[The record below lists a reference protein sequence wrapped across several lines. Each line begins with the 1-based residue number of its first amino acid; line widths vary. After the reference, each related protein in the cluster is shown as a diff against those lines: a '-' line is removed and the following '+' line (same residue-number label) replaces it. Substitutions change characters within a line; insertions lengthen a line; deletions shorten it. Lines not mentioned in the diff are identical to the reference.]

1 MKVIWNNEIVERS
14 EVKIDM
20 EDRGYQFADGIYDVV
35 RAYNGKFF
43 TLDEHVDRLFSS
55 AEKIELILP
64 FTKEELKQL
73 LSKLIQVNE
82 IDTGNVYMQLTR
94 GIGIPRNHS
103 YPDPELVPPV
113 FTATT
118 TLVPRDQI
126 KMDQGMSAI
135 IVPDLRWLRCD
146 IKSTSLLG
154 NIMAKHEAHKKG
166 GDEAILHRDGVVTEC
181 SSSNVWMIKNDV
193 IYTHPDGNLVLPGIT
208 KLMLLKVA
216 RKAGIP
222 VKEEAFTLENLKEAD
237 EVFASSTTMEAMPIT
252 FIDGNPVGQG
262 KRGSG
267 VERLQQLYV
276 DAVEEVCGKIRDR
289 KSVV

>member
-43 TLDEHVDRLFSS
+43 TLNEHVDRLFSS
-55 AEKIELILP
+55 AEKIEMVLP
-64 FTKEELKQL
+64 FTKEKLKQL
-73 LSKLIQVNE
+73 LSKLIQVNN
-82 IDTGNVYMQLTR
+82 IDTGNIYMQLTR

-103 YPDPELVPPV
+103 YPDSELVPPV

-118 TLVPRDQI
+118 TIVPRDQT
-126 KMDQGMSAI
+126 KMNQGITAF
-135 IVPDLRWLRCD
+135 IVPDMRWLRCD
-146 IKSTSLLG
+146 IKSISLLG

-181 SSSNVWMIKNDV
+181 SSSNAWMIKNDT

-208 KLMLLKVA
+208 KIMLLKVA

-222 VKEEAFTLENLKEAD
+222 VKEEAFTIEDLKEAD
-237 EVFASSTTMEAMPIT
+237 EVFASSTTIEAMPIT
-252 FIDGNPVGQG
+252 HINGNPVGQG
-262 KRGSG
+262 KRGPV
-267 VERLQQLYV
+267 VEKLQQLYV
-276 DAVEEVCGKIRDR
+276 DAVEEQCGKIR
-289 KSVV
+289 

>member
-20 EDRGYQFADGIYDVV
+20 EDRGYQFSDGIYDVV

-43 TLDEHVDRLFSS
+43 TLNEHVNRLFSS

-73 LSKLIQVNE
+73 LTKLIQVNN

-118 TLVPRDQI
+118 TLVPRDQTA
-126 KMDQGMSAI
+126 MDQGMSAI
-135 IVPDLRWLRCD
+135 IVPDMRWLRCD
-146 IKSTSLLG
+146 IKSISLLG

-181 SSSNVWMIKNDV
+181 SSSNVWMIKDDT

-208 KLMLLKVA
+208 KIMLLKVA

-222 VKEEAFTLENLKEAD
+222 VKEEAFTLEDLKEAD

-252 FIDGNPVGQG
+252 SIDGNLVGNG
-262 KRGSG
+262 KRGPG

-276 DAVEEVCGKIRDR
+276 NAVEDACGKIR
-289 KSVV
+289 

>member
-1 MKVIWNNEIVERS
+1 MKVIWNDEIVERS

-43 TLDEHVDRLFSS
+43 TLNEHVDRLFSS

-276 DAVEEVCGKIRDR
+276 DAVEEVCGKIR
-289 KSVV
+289 

>member
-20 EDRGYQFADGIYDVV
+20 EDRGYQFADGVYDVV

-43 TLDEHVDRLFSS
+43 TLNEHVDRLFSS
-55 AEKIELILP
+55 AEKIEMALP

-73 LSKLIQVNE
+73 LSKLIQENN

-103 YPDPELVPPV
+103 YPDSKLIPPV

-118 TLVPRDQI
+118 TIVPRDQT
-126 KMDQGMSAI
+126 KMDQGITAF
-135 IVPDLRWLRCD
+135 IVPDMRWLRCD
-146 IKSTSLLG
+146 IKSISLLG

-166 GDEAILHRDGVVTEC
+166 CDEAILHRDGVVTEC
-181 SSSNVWMIKNDV
+181 SSSNAWMIKNDT
-193 IYTHPDGNLVLPGIT
+193 IYTHPDGNLILPGIT
-208 KLMLLKVA
+208 KIMLLKVA

-222 VKEEAFTLENLKEAD
+222 VKEEVFTIKDLEEAD
-237 EVFASSTTMEAMPIT
+237 EVFASSTTIEAMPIT
-252 FIDGNPVGQG
+252 HINGNPVGQG
-262 KRGSG
+262 KRGPV
-267 VERLQQLYV
+267 VEKLQQLYV
-276 DAVEEVCGKIRDR
+276 EAVEEQCGQIR
-289 KSVV
+289 

>member
-20 EDRGYQFADGIYDVV
+20 EDRGYQFADGVYDVV

-43 TLDEHVDRLFSS
+43 TLNEHVDRLFSS
-55 AEKIELILP
+55 AEKIEMALP

-73 LSKLIQVNE
+73 LSKLIQENN

-103 YPDPELVPPV
+103 YPDSELIPPV

-118 TLVPRDQI
+118 TIVPRDQT
-126 KMDQGMSAI
+126 KMDQGITAF
-135 IVPDLRWLRCD
+135 IVPDMRWLRCD
-146 IKSTSLLG
+146 IKSISLLG

-166 GDEAILHRDGVVTEC
+166 CDEAILHRDGVVTEC
-181 SSSNVWMIKNDV
+181 SSSNAWMIKNDT
-193 IYTHPDGNLVLPGIT
+193 IYTHPDGNLILPGIT
-208 KLMLLKVA
+208 KIMLLKVA

-222 VKEEAFTLENLKEAD
+222 VKEEVFTIKDLEEAD
-237 EVFASSTTMEAMPIT
+237 EVFASSTTIEAMPIT
-252 FIDGNPVGQG
+252 HINGNPVGQG
-262 KRGSG
+262 KRGPV
-267 VERLQQLYV
+267 VEKLQQLYV
-276 DAVEEVCGKIRDR
+276 EAVEEQCGQIR
-289 KSVV
+289 

>member
-20 EDRGYQFADGIYDVV
+20 EDRGYQFADGVYDVV

-43 TLDEHVDRLFSS
+43 TLNEHVDRLFSS
-55 AEKIELILP
+55 AEKIEMALP

-73 LSKLIQVNE
+73 LSKLIQENN

-103 YPDPELVPPV
+103 YPDSEVIPPV

-118 TLVPRDQI
+118 TIVPRDQT
-126 KMDQGMSAI
+126 KMDQGITAF
-135 IVPDLRWLRCD
+135 IVPDMRWLRCD
-146 IKSTSLLG
+146 IKSISLLG

-166 GDEAILHRDGVVTEC
+166 CDEAILHRDGVVTEC
-181 SSSNVWMIKNDV
+181 SSSNAWMIKNDT
-193 IYTHPDGNLVLPGIT
+193 IYTHPDGNLILPGIT
-208 KLMLLKVA
+208 KIMLLKVA

-222 VKEEAFTLENLKEAD
+222 VKEEVFTIKDLEEAD
-237 EVFASSTTMEAMPIT
+237 EVFASSTTIEAMPIT
-252 FIDGNPVGQG
+252 HINGNPVGQG
-262 KRGSG
+262 KRGPV
-267 VERLQQLYV
+267 VEKLQQLYV
-276 DAVEEVCGKIRDR
+276 EAVEEQCGQIR
-289 KSVV
+289 

>member
-154 NIMAKHEAHKKG
+154 NIMAKHEAYKKG

-276 DAVEEVCGKIRDR
+276 DAVEEVCGKIR
-289 KSVV
+289 

>member
-20 EDRGYQFADGIYDVV
+20 EDRGYQFSDGIYDVV

-43 TLDEHVDRLFSS
+43 TLNEHVDRLFSS

-73 LSKLIQVNE
+73 LTKLIQVNN

-118 TLVPRDQI
+118 TLVPRDQTA
-126 KMDQGMSAI
+126 MDQGMSAI
-135 IVPDLRWLRCD
+135 IVPDMRWLRCD
-146 IKSTSLLG
+146 IKSISLLG

-181 SSSNVWMIKNDV
+181 SSSNVWMIKDDT

-208 KLMLLKVA
+208 KIMLLKVA

-222 VKEEAFTLENLKEAD
+222 VKEEAFTLEDLKEAD

-252 FIDGNPVGQG
+252 SIDGNLVGNG
-262 KRGSG
+262 KRGPG

-276 DAVEEVCGKIRDR
+276 NAVEDACGKIR
-289 KSVV
+289 

>member
-154 NIMAKHEAHKKG
+154 NIMAKHEAHKKA
-166 GDEAILHRDGVVTEC
+166 ETKQFFIVMVWLR
-181 SSSNVWMIKNDV
+181 NV
-193 IYTHPDGNLVLPGIT
+193 
-208 KLMLLKVA
+208 LLQMY
-216 RKAGIP
+216 G
-222 VKEEAFTLENLKEAD
+222 
-237 EVFASSTTMEAMPIT
+237 
-252 FIDGNPVGQG
+252 
-262 KRGSG
+262 
-267 VERLQQLYV
+267 
-276 DAVEEVCGKIRDR
+276 
-289 KSVV
+289 

>member
-20 EDRGYQFADGIYDVV
+20 EDRGYQFSDGIYDVV

-43 TLDEHVDRLFSS
+43 TLNEHVNRLFSS

-73 LSKLIQVNE
+73 LTKLIQVNN

-118 TLVPRDQI
+118 TLVPRDQTA
-126 KMDQGMSAI
+126 MDQGMSAI
-135 IVPDLRWLRCD
+135 IVPDMRWLRCD
-146 IKSTSLLG
+146 IKSISLLG

-181 SSSNVWMIKNDV
+181 SSSNVWMIKDDT

-208 KLMLLKVA
+208 KIMLLKVA

-222 VKEEAFTLENLKEAD
+222 VKEEAFTLEDLKEAD

-252 FIDGNPVGQG
+252 SIDGNLVGNG
-262 KRGSG
+262 KRGPG
-267 VERLQQLYV
+267 VERLQKLYV
-276 DAVEEVCGKIRDR
+276 NAVEDACGKIR
-289 KSVV
+289 

>member
-20 EDRGYQFADGIYDVV
+20 EDRGYQFSDGIYDVV

-43 TLDEHVDRLFSS
+43 TLNEHVDRLFSS

-73 LSKLIQVNE
+73 LTKLIQVNN

-94 GIGIPRNHS
+94 GIGIPRHHS

-118 TLVPRDQI
+118 TLVPRDQTA
-126 KMDQGMSAI
+126 MDQGMSAI
-135 IVPDLRWLRCD
+135 IVPDMRWLRCD
-146 IKSTSLLG
+146 IKSISLLG

-181 SSSNVWMIKNDV
+181 SSSNVWIIKDDT

-208 KLMLLKVA
+208 KIMLLKVA

-222 VKEEAFTLENLKEAD
+222 VKEEAFTLEDLKEAD

-252 FIDGNPVGQG
+252 SIDGNLVGNG
-262 KRGSG
+262 KRGPG

-276 DAVEEVCGKIRDR
+276 NAVEDACGKIR
-289 KSVV
+289 

>member
-43 TLDEHVDRLFSS
+43 TLNEHVDRLFSS
-55 AEKIELILP
+55 AEKIEMVLP
-64 FTKEELKQL
+64 FTKEKLKQL
-73 LSKLIQVNE
+73 LSKLIQVNN
-82 IDTGNVYMQLTR
+82 IDTGNIYMQLTR

-103 YPDPELVPPV
+103 YPDSELVPPV

-118 TLVPRDQI
+118 TIVPRDQT
-126 KMDQGMSAI
+126 KMDQGITAF
-135 IVPDLRWLRCD
+135 IVPDMRWLRCD
-146 IKSTSLLG
+146 IKSISLLG

-181 SSSNVWMIKNDV
+181 SSSNAWMIKNDT

-208 KLMLLKVA
+208 KIMLLKVA

-222 VKEEAFTLENLKEAD
+222 VKEEAFTIEDLKEAD
-237 EVFASSTTMEAMPIT
+237 EVFASSTTIEAMPIT
-252 FIDGNPVGQG
+252 HINGNPVGQG
-262 KRGSG
+262 KRGPV
-267 VERLQQLYV
+267 VEKLQQLYV
-276 DAVEEVCGKIRDR
+276 DAVEEQCGKIR
-289 KSVV
+289 

>member
-82 IDTGNVYMQLTR
+82 IDTGIVYMQLTR

-276 DAVEEVCGKIRDR
+276 DAVEEVCGKIR
-289 KSVV
+289 